1 MEAFILDS
9 LSNQLLQYCS
19 LTLQPGEIAC
29 VSGMSGSGKSLFL
42 RALADLDPHQGQ
54 VWLGDVEQQSLPA
67 HQWRQRVRMVPAE
80 SQWWFDRVD
89 EHFPDDYSAAELPEL
104 DLPEA
109 AMSWQVSRLS
119 SGEKQRLALLRAL
132 AWPPQV
138 LLLDEPTA
146 NLDSRTADKVEAWL
160 LKHIRLQAWPTLWV
174 SHDQRQIDR
183 VADRH
188 FVIHDGQLQ
197 EVAHG
202 SD

>member
-1 MEAFILDS
+1 MTTLQLES
-9 LSNQLLQYCS
+9 LSNQLLHNCS
-19 LTLQPGEIAC
+19 LSMAGGEV
-29 VSGMSGSGKSLFL
+29 VSLSGASGSGKSRLL

-109 AMSWQVSRLS
+109 ALSWQVSRLS

-160 LKHIRLQAWPTLWV
+160 LKNIRLQAWPTLWV

-188 FVIHDGQLQ
+188 FVIRDGQLQ

>member
-1 MEAFILDS
+1 MKTLQLNS
-9 LSNQLLQYCS
+9 LSNQVLHNNS
-19 LTLQPGEIAC
+19 LSVASGEIVC
-29 VSGMSGSGKSLFL
+29 LSGASGSGKSRLL
-42 RALADLDPHQGQ
+42 RALADLDPHQGE
-54 VWLGDVEQQSLPA
+54 VWLGDVEQQNLPA

-89 EHFPDDYSAAELPEL
+89 EHFPDDYCAAELPEL
-104 DLPEA
+104 DLPET

-132 AWPPQV
+132 AQPPQA

-146 NLDSRTADKVEAWL
+146 NLDSTTAARVETWL
-160 LKHIRLQAWPTLWV
+160 VQRIRQQAWPTLWV

-188 FVIHDGQLQ
+188 FVIRDGQLQ
-197 EVAHG
+197 EVGHG
-202 SD
+202 DH